1 MNQYSINIGKGIG
14 LNNERFAVYK
24 YSAKYELC
32 FTFKNSEL
40 CQNQKGNFMTRKKAV
55 SVPKKPASMFTG
67 FR

>member
-40 CQNQKGNFMTRKKAV
+40 C
-55 SVPKKPASMFTG
+55 
-67 FR
+67 